1 MKIKALFLCS
11 LALGLLSASAVERG
25 YLSYQHVSSGDSYTY
40 DDEVVTLAAGDSIGF
55 TYINSNSYAKRFEI
69 ILPDESTF
77 MINTN
82 YLGFDSSGGV
92 SALPQKI
99 SGPCTVRL
107 SMEGSSS
114 SQLVYA
120 AYEITRRTEVT
131 SSLPSNSVVIP
142 TDATG
147 DVEIILE
154 SSVDLVSWTAATA
167 GTYGSST
174 EKRFFRVRA
183 VAQ

>member
-1 MKIKALFLCS
+1 MKIRSLLLCS
-11 LALGLLSASAVERG
+11 LTLGFLSASAVERG
-25 YLSYQHVSSGDSYTY
+25 YLSVDAAPESVPEVITLADGDMIKFIYVSDIAG
-40 DDEVVTLAAGDSIGF
+40 VKVTLPNQYIMNIPSYIFGFHTSIPPV
-55 TYINSNSYAKRFEI
+55 AVPEI
-69 ILPDESTF
+69 
-77 MINTN
+77 
-82 YLGFDSSGGV
+82 V
-92 SALPQKI
+92 
-99 SGPCTVRL
+99 GPCTL
-107 SMEGSSS
+107 ELYGGG
-114 SQLVYA
+114 YA
-120 AYEITRRTEVT
+120 AYEITRASEGT

-154 SSVDLVSWTAATA
+154 SSTDLVNWTAAIA